1 MVTLDKVSRA
11 YQDGFSI
18 SVSLSVPKGSLV
30 SLLGPS
36 GSGKTTTL
44 RFIAGFEE
52 PDGGRI
58 HIEGHEVTHIRPADR
73 RVGFVFQDYTLFPH
87 MNVFDNVAYGLRVR
101 HIAAEEIADRVE
113 HFLSVVGLPGYG
125 GRDVHTLSGGER
137 QRVALAR
144 ALVIEPDV
152 LLLDEPFSSIDA
164 ILRRDL
170 RREVM
175 RLQRTLNVT
184 TIFVTHSRDE
194 AMSIA
199 DHLVLIRDGAVIQQ
213 GPPDEVFTAP
223 VNRFA
228 ASFVGGANFIDGT
241 LEGDT
246 LHAFQDF
253 TVRRTAGGPG
263 TAGTAG
269 APAAARGGEEKT
281 AGADA
286 GPGPGPGPGPSHGPD
301 GDNRGADVKPGR
313 RTILLRPHQLRFAD
327 AGAVNAFP
335 VVIAE
340 RQYFAHY
347 FEYTC
352 RRAAAQTGDGAAVPA
367 GNDSGARGDAN
378 ARDDGAAGADTANAR
393 GEERRGDGEL
403 EFIVYNRE
411 RRETGTRAHL
421 AFDPADA
428 VILPE

>member
-1 MVTLDKVSRA
+1 MVTLDSVSRT
-11 YQDGFSI
+11 YEDGFSI
-18 SVSLSVPKGSLV
+18 SVSLSVDKGSLV

-52 PDGGRI
+52 PDSGRI
-58 HIEGHEVTHIRPADR
+58 VIEGHDVTHVPPADR

-101 HIAAEEIADRVE
+101 HTPADDVADRVN

-175 RLQRTLNVT
+175 RLQRSLNVT

-199 DHLVLIRDGAVIQQ
+199 DHLVLIKDGAVIQQ
-213 GPPDEVFTAP
+213 DPPDQVYSAP

-228 ASFVGGANFIDGT
+228 ATFVGGANFIEGT
-241 LEGDT
+241 LDDET
-246 LHAFQDF
+246 LH
-253 TVRRTAGGPG
+253 
-263 TAGTAG
+263 
-269 APAAARGGEEKT
+269 
-281 AGADA
+281 
-286 GPGPGPGPGPSHGPD
+286 
-301 GDNRGADVKPGR
+301 
-313 RTILLRPHQLRFAD
+313 
-327 AGAVNAFP
+327 
-335 VVIAE
+335 
-340 RQYFAHY
+340 
-347 FEYTC
+347 
-352 RRAAAQTGDGAAVPA
+352 
-367 GNDSGARGDAN
+367 
-378 ARDDGAAGADTANAR
+378 
-393 GEERRGDGEL
+393 
-403 EFIVYNRE
+403 
-411 RRETGTRAHL
+411 
-421 AFDPADA
+421 
-428 VILPE
+428 

>member
-1 MVTLDKVSRA
+1 MVTLDKVSRT
-11 YQDGFSI
+11 YEDGFSI

-52 PDGGRI
+52 PDAGHI
-58 HIEGHEVTHIRPADR
+58 HIEGHEVTHVPPADR

-101 HIAAEEIADRVE
+101 HTPTDEIADRVE

-199 DHLVLIRDGAVIQQ
+199 DHLVLIRDGAVMQQ

-228 ASFVGGANFIDGT
+228 ASFVGGANFIEGT
-241 LEGDT
+241 LEEDT

-253 TVRRTAGGPG
+253 AVRRTAGGPG
-263 TAGTAG
+263 TAG
-269 APAAARGGEEKT
+269 APADGRGPAAGRGP
-281 AGADA
+281 ADGAA
-286 GPGPGPGPGPSHGPD
+286 VSPASAPNSQ
-301 GDNRGADVKPGR
+301 ADVDEDTREANVGPGR

-352 RRAAAQTGDGAAVPA
+352 RWAAEKAGDGADEAVGSYA
-367 GNDSGARGDAN
+367 DARS
-378 ARDDGAAGADTANAR
+378 DGAAGGGTANAR
-393 GEERRGDGEL
+393 GEDEPGDGEL
-403 EFIVYNRE
+403 EFIVYDRE